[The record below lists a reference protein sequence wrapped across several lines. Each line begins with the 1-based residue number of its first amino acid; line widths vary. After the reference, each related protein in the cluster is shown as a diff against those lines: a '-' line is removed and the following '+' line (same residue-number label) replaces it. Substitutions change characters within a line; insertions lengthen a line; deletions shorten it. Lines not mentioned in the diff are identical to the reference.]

1 MNPDGASFL
10 LKSRTIVRV
19 LVGEVVKEFT
29 KKL

>member
-19 LVGEVVKEFT
+19 LVGEIVKEFT